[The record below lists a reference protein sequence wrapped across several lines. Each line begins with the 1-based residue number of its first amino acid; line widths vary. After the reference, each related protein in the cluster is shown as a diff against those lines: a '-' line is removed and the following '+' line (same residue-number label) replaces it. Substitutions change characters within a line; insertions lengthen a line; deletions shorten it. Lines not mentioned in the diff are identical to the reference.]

1 MRAFGDY
8 VNSTSGAYVYY
19 RGRYNTNVNDG
30 LFKWNNYGATNANNY
45 IGSRILG
52 QNGKVRPRASLP
64 LGKKLSRKRHGLV
77 GLFSKDREGLK
88 SNITQAHNN
97 EKNRLSLRQIM

>member
-19 RGRYNTNVNDG
+19 RGRNNTNANDG
-30 LFKWNNYGATNANNY
+30 LFQWNNYTATNTNAN

-52 QNGKVRPRASLP
+52 QNGKVRQRASLP

-88 SNITQAHNN
+88 SNFTQAHND

>member
-1 MRAFGDY
+1 MRAFRDY
-8 VNSTSGAYVYY
+8 ANFNGNAVYY
-19 RGRYNTNVNDG
+19 RGRNNSNADYG
-30 LFKWNNYGATNANNY
+30 LFYWNNANATNANGN

-52 QNGKVRPRASLP
+52 QNGKVRLRASLP

-88 SNITQAHNN
+88 SI
-97 EKNRLSLRQIM
+97 KNTGT

>member
-8 VNSTSGAYVYY
+8 VNCNSGGYVYY
-19 RGRYNTNVNDG
+19 RGRNNSNANDG
-30 LFKWNNYGATNANNY
+30 LFQWNNYGATSANNN

-77 GLFSKDREGLK
+77 G
-88 SNITQAHNN
+88 
-97 EKNRLSLRQIM
+97 